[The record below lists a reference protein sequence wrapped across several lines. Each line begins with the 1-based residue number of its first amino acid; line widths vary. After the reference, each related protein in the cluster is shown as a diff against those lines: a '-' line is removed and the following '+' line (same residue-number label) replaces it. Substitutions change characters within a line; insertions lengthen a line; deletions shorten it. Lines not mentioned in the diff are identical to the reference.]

1 MLAWLML
8 IFHSSIILYLVSMTT
23 APFVPL
29 SSEWAGGGAFVLI
42 ILFVIFSLIHHKIH
56 YGSESISS
64 FELIAR
70 FNDRSIVMLSLFV
83 LFSVYMGL
91 TGIQA
96 IPRMYFD
103 EYPQAYYQLIN
114 QSQGLSEDQVEGDSK
129 EEAFRKQYELFI
141 KHHPINQ

>member
-29 SSEWAGGGAFVLI
+29 SSELAGGGAFVLI
-42 ILFVIFSLIHHKIH
+42 ILFVIFSLIHYKIN

-64 FELIAR
+64 FGLIAR
-70 FNDRSIVMLSLFV
+70 FNDRSIVMISLFV
-83 LFSVYMGL
+83 LFSVYVGL

-114 QSQGLSEDQVEGDSK
+114 QSQGL
-129 EEAFRKQYELFI
+129 
-141 KHHPINQ
+141 